1 MAITVGSDDARNGG
15 FSHRHVTGASLE
27 QAARQRIENMSYLP
41 TTVGVAM
48 KFMEL
53 GNDPEASPADYCK
66 VISAD
71 SSLSTK
77 LLSLANSS
85 WFGVRNK
92 VTKVQVAVNL
102 LGLGTV
108 RTLAVSYCVTGLH
121 NELRLRPE
129 ISRMFWA
136 ASLCKAVAARTYA
149 AAFDPKMADEA
160 FAAALFQDFAL
171 PVMYA
176 VAPDRVLP
184 LIQDNGIDC
193 ASRLKAE
200 RELFRLDH
208 AELGRC
214 IAQKLELPE
223 IYVDAVAFHHN
234 HSSLRELLSKPMLAD
249 ACYAASLFPHCL
261 ESWNRADAQ
270 ELERFIP
277 ASAAGRWASA
287 RVFLD
292 SVQKEF
298 EDIYRYFEQG
308 EVPETKL
315 AELLEAATREVADNT
330 TRLVTTV
337 QELMQQAA
345 SAGKE
350 VHKLLRQNVAL
361 EEQAIRD
368 PLTGLLNRDGFSSR
382 AQTLLANAKRYRI
395 SLGVA
400 YLDIDCFKAL
410 NDTRGHAAGDKALSI
425 VAEQIAQNIRRDDL
439 AARIGGDEFA
449 LVFND
454 CSHDDA
460 IQILQR
466 TLACISTATATD
478 PSLAAIHVSAGLVW
492 VSPEAGAD
500 NFQSLLSQAERC
512 MYEAKKA
519 GGNQVRC
526 QAIITAK
533 NVA

>member
-1 MAITVGSDDARNGG
+1 MAASVGPVSAGKYAAAGG
-15 FSHRHVTGASLE
+15 SLE
-27 QAARQRIENMSYLP
+27 QRARQRIEGMSYLP

-136 ASLCKAVAARTYA
+136 ASLGKAVAARTYA
-149 AAFDPKMADEA
+149 AKIDPKLGEEA

-176 VAPDRVLP
+176 VAPEQVLP
-184 LIQDNGIDC
+184 LIRDAGADC
-193 ASRLKAE
+193 AARLKSE

-223 IYVDAVAFHHN
+223 LFVDAVAFHHN
-234 HSSLRELLSKPMLAD
+234 HASLRELLGKPALAD

-261 ESWNRADAQ
+261 DGWNRGDAR
-270 ELERFIP
+270 ELERFID
-277 ASAAGRWASA
+277 ASAAGHWP
-287 RVFLD
+287 
-292 SVQKEF
+292 SVGRYLEEVQREF

-308 EVPETKL
+308 EMPEKKL
-315 AELLEAATREVADNT
+315 AELLEAATREAADNT

-361 EEQAIRD
+361 EQQAVRD
-368 PLTGLLNRDGFSSR
+368 ALTGLLNRDGFFGR
-382 AQTLLANAKRYRI
+382 ARTLLANARRYRI
-395 SLGVA
+395 SMAVA
-400 YLDIDCFKAL
+400 YLDIDRFKSL
-410 NDTRGHAAGDKALSI
+410 NDTRGHAAGDAVLRL
-425 VAEQIAQNIRRDDL
+425 VAEQLEQNVRRDDL
-439 AARIGGDEFA
+439 TGRLGGDEFVVV
-449 LVFND
+449 LND
-454 CSHDDA
+454 CSAEDA
-460 IQILQR
+460 VQIIER
-466 TLACISTATATD
+466 AIACIGTAAVAAN
-478 PSLAAIHVSAGLVW
+478 SLPPVGVSAGLVW
-492 VSPEAGAD
+492 MAPEAVPEDLDATIAQAD
-500 NFQSLLSQAERC
+500 RL

-519 GGNQVRC
+519 GGGQVRC
-526 QAIITAK
+526 QTILAGAK